1 MVFCSTFT
9 RAAAASAAAY
19 ATAVLHFKI
28 NIWILI
34 SKKFTL
40 GYGSSVRCLLNP
52 GSRQAP
58 SRGAV
63 TGWRGTGEVS
73 FVFTFAGC
81 LVGW

>member
-1 MVFCSTFT
+1 MFFCSTFT
-9 RAAAASAAAY
+9 RAATASAAA
-19 ATAVLHFKI
+19 AAVLHFKI